1 MRLYVYVLQG
11 KGLPVKDAYFVLQ
24 VGKNKSK
31 TRVFRNNSNHVW
43 NEEFVFRV
51 HGNNDQQEL
60 VVSVFNHDDVDDF
73 GSFFNGSG
81 DLVGRV
87 QIPVW
92 SVAAEQNQTLP
103 PTWFSLEKPMT
114 GKFINMDCGK
124 ILLSLSLRTKRR

>member
-11 KGLPVKDAYFVLQ
+11 KGLAVKDTYFILQ
-24 VGKNKSK
+24 VGKHKSK
-31 TRVFRNNSNHVW
+31 TRVFRNNSNPVM

-51 HGNNDQQEL
+51 NGNNDQQEL
-60 VVSVFNHDDVDDF
+60 VVSVFNHDDDDDDF

-114 GKFINMDCGK
+114 DKFINTDCG
-124 ILLSLSLRTKRR
+124 